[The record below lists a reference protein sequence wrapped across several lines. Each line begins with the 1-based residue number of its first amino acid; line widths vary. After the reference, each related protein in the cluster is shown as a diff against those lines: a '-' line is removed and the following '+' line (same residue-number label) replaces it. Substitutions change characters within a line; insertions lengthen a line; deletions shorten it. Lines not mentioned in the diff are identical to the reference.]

1 MLYIFNKTIS
11 DSKSILYSFIPYNT
25 VNEYKILFESEI
37 VLLKIYNIIDYIYIP
52 YKMIEKK
59 IKPITP
65 SQRHTILFKKNL
77 DKNIKIKKLIKGFQR
92 SNGRNNQGKIT
103 VRHRGGGH
111 KRLYR
116 KISFNRSLNNIEGFV
131 ERILYDPNRSANIAY
146 ITNKINSFFIL
157 APEGL
162 EKNQYIKS
170 CSDAELKIGN
180 ALPLKNIPIG
190 SLIHNISLNYNS
202 KGKLIRSA
210 GTSAQL
216 IQKINEKYA
225 KIRLSS
231 GELKLILLTCYAT
244 LGVVSNINFK
254 KIKLGKAG
262 RSRWLNRRPSVRG
275 VAKNPVDHPHGG
287 GEGKTS
293 GGRPSVTHQGRITKG
308 KPTRKK
314 NKKKLL
320 IQ

>member
-1 MLYIFNKTIS
+1 
-11 DSKSILYSFIPYNT
+11 
-25 VNEYKILFESEI
+25 
-37 VLLKIYNIIDYIYIP
+37 
-52 YKMIEKK
+52 MIEKK
-59 IKPITP
+59 INPITP
-65 SQRHTILFKKNL
+65 SQRQTVLLKKNDL
-77 DKNIKIKKLIKGFQR
+77 SKKFKIKKLIKGFKR
-92 SNGRNNQGKIT
+92 SNGRNNQGRIT

-116 KISFNRSLNNIEGFV
+116 KISFNRSLKNVKGFV
-131 ERILYDPNRSANIAY
+131 KKIVYDPNRSANIAY
-146 ITNKINSFFIL
+146 IENDIESFFIL

-162 EKNQYIKS
+162 KINQHIESSPK
-170 CSDAELKIGN
+170 AELKIGN
-180 ALPLKNIPIG
+180 ALPLRNIPIG
-190 SLIHNISLNYNS
+190 SLIHNISLNKNS

-210 GTSAQL
+210 GTSGQL
-216 IQKINEKYA
+216 IQKIEDKYA

-231 GELKLILLTCYAT
+231 GELKLILLSCYAT
-244 LGVVSNINFK
+244 LGIVSNINFK

-262 RSRWLNRRPSVRG
+262 RSRWLNRRPVVRG

-293 GGRPSVTHQGRITKG
+293 GGRPSVTPQGKITKG

-314 NKKKLL
+314 NKKKLI

>member
-1 MLYIFNKTIS
+1 
-11 DSKSILYSFIPYNT
+11 
-25 VNEYKILFESEI
+25 
-37 VLLKIYNIIDYIYIP
+37 
-52 YKMIEKK
+52 MIEKK
-59 IKPITP
+59 INPITP
-65 SQRHTILFKKNL
+65 SQRQTFLLKKNNL
-77 DKNIKIKKLIKGFQR
+77 TKTFKIKKLIKGFKR
-92 SNGRNNQGKIT
+92 ANGKNNQGKIT

-116 KISFNRSLNNIEGFV
+116 KISFNRSQNVEGYV
-131 ERILYDPNRSANIAY
+131 TKILYDPNRSANIAY
-146 ITNKINSFFIL
+146 IKNDLQSHLIL

-162 EKNQYIKS
+162 NLNQYIKS
-170 CSDAELKIGN
+170 SSEAELKVGN

-190 SLIHNISLNYNS
+190 SLIHNISLYPNS

-216 IQKINEKYA
+216 IQKVNNKYA

-231 GELKLILLTCYAT
+231 GELKLILLSCYAT
-244 LGVVSNINFK
+244 LGIVSNINHK

-262 RSRWLNRRPSVRG
+262 RSRWLNRRPKVRG

-293 GGRPSVTHQGRITKG
+293 GGRPSVSPQGKITKG
-308 KPTRKK
+308 KPTR
-314 NKKKLL
+314 NKKKKKL
-320 IQ
+320 IIQ